1 MARTNTPYLIIG
13 ALLVA
18 VGMLGYQLY
27 EAKKEPKG
35 VQLSIGERGISLE
48 TK

>member
-1 MARTNTPYLIIG
+1 MRTNTLYLIIG

-18 VGMLGYQLY
+18 VGVLGYQLY
-27 EAKKEPKG
+27 EAKKERRG

-48 TK
+48 TR